1 MKVILP
7 QLSKIIMTVELIR
20 KAGVDGRDWTE
31 ANAGPTFEF
40 YDFNGKN
47 PVKAL
52 KQRIKEANG
61 LIPHELWET
70 VVLTVN
76 NLPDDLVV
84 LDPKR
89 EE

>member
-7 QLSKIIMTVELIR
+7 QLSKILMTVELIR
-20 KAGVDGRDWTE
+20 KSGVDGRDWTE

-40 YDFNGKN
+40 YDFKGKN
-47 PVKAL
+47 PVKSL
-52 KQRIKEANG
+52 KQRVKEASG

-76 NLPDDLVV
+76 NLPEDLVD